1 MKKKIKCQFY
11 KKKVPGKNGDDIR
24 DRQKI
29 DETTQIL
36 ARIAFARDK
45 REGIEYKGSRKE
57 GTETFVIKLHELGK
71 PLSRDLSDEHWKD
84 FFKWKWQWLS
94 HKYTTSNLGT
104 WFPEHKS

>member
-1 MKKKIKCQFY
+1 LGWDPLEM
-11 KKKVPGKNGDDIR
+11 DIF
-24 DRQKI
+24 
-29 DETTQIL
+29 EEFATTYPTATYL
-36 ARIAFARDK
+36 LEWIAFARDK
-45 REGIEYKGSRKE
+45 REGIEYNGNRKE
-57 GTETFVIKLHELGK
+57 GTETFIIKLHELGK